1 MSTDHSYENDG
12 EQNYSSNSF
21 SRPKRETASERA
33 RPVQGRQRGKSPQS
47 VNGIHKRRRRKMS
60 W

>member
-1 MSTDHSYENDG
+1 MSTDISYERDDQDYG
-12 EQNYSSNSF
+12 HNSF
-21 SRPKRETASERA
+21 PSKKRQTASERTQ
-33 RPVQGRQRGKSPQS
+33 PVQGRRRGKGPQS

>member
-1 MSTDHSYENDG
+1 MSTDHSYERD
-12 EQNYSSNSF
+12 EQDYSHNSF
-21 SRPKRETASERA
+21 PSEKRQSASERA
-33 RPVQGRQRGKSPQS
+33 RPTQGRRRGKSPQS